1 MWEQTHHPTVVLRSV
16 PGAEEPAKP
25 EPLWRMNGMKR
36 IVPPVA
42 VTAEWIINP
51 PFPLISS
58 FVANDAVAEAIDN
71 KKNHETPQSA

>member
-1 MWEQTHHPTVVLRSV
+1 MNQTHHPTVVLRSV
-16 PGAEEPAKP
+16 LGAEEPAKL
-25 EPLWRMNGMKR
+25 EPLWLTSGIKR

-58 FVANDAVAEAIDN
+58 FVANAAVAETIDD
-71 KKNHETPQSA
+71 KKHHETPQSA